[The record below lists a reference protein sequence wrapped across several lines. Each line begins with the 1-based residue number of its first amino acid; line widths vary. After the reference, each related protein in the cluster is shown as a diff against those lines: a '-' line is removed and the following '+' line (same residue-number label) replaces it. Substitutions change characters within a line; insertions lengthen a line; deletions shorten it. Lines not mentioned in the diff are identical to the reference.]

1 MKNFFVLFAVAM
13 ATMLVSCNR
22 VENAGSCGAVDLV
35 SKTTKQGKRFG
46 IRFGKETVLYPQF
59 AYFGQGISDG
69 TIYFSNDRKVCYLF
83 NLWGEEVLTK
93 RKSNGKE
100 LGFTPVPI
108 VVKEEEFAHQIID
121 PAKRYFGDI
130 FNRGDFYLFEIADG
144 SYYALFDNVGHQ
156 VYGPVKYFHPGSSG
170 YIYQDV
176 KTEKIGAKAFQ
187 KIDISGGRYLITVD
201 EQVLFNPEYD
211 EIIEVLP
218 SPGVYVW
225 YARKGQQWSAKQIT
239 IYEGDTPTKIETV
252 SVNSK
257 LLNRIRNM
265 QIQDKAKGRR
275 DGIRTVLIPG
285 QRIGTQEASVV
296 FL

>member
-59 AYFGQGISDG
+59 AYFGQGVSDG

-130 FNRGDFYLFEIADG
+130 FYPGDYFLFELADG
-144 SYYALFDNVGHQ
+144 NVYALF
-156 VYGPVKYFHPGSSG
+156 VYHARYFSFGAYQKFVPGNTG
-170 YIYQDV
+170 FAYKQNN
-176 KTEKIGAKAFQ
+176 KWGAKAAQ
-187 KIDISGGRYLITVD
+187 MIAEQTLIETIS
-201 EQVLFNPEYD
+201 EQEIFPAEYD
-211 EIIEVLP
+211 EIIEVVK
-218 SPGVYVW
+218 SRTSCVW
-225 YARKGQQWSAKQIT
+225 FARKGNNWVSCMIGEDCIVRSVAV
-239 IYEGDTPTKIETV
+239 DT
-252 SVNSK
+252 K
-257 LLNRIRNM
+257 LLNRVRNM
-265 QIQDKAKGRR
+265 RIQDKAKGRR
-275 DGIRTVLIPG
+275 DGISTVLIPG